1 MFFLFSDRNRF
12 FYRIYRQIDIVRRI
26 WVKEKEILEGIQ
38 HKKEKYLEEAIKEY
52 GRLIYSLVKQFVH
65 NDNEAVE
72 EVVSDVFIELWTN
85 ASRIDLSRGSLKN
98 MLCLIGR
105 SRALDY
111 LKKTRHE
118 RDEVEYTENLAP
130 QALSVDET
138 LVEEENYNELCEIIK
153 RLKEPYSVIFQM
165 RYFQN
170 ESIEKIAFELN
181 MKREQVDNHLSRGR
195 KKLKELLAEQG
206 GK

>member
-26 WVKEKEILEGIQ
+26 WVNEKEILEGIQ

-111 LKKTRHE
+111 LKKTRNE
-118 RDEVEYTENLAP
+118 RNEVEYTENLAP